1 MILIQKNNKLHLLKR
16 LSVRKYIKKINIKK
30 KTTIKDIANVLNI
43 SAAAVSKALND
54 DSRISK
60 KTKKAVR
67 QVAKNLNYQPN
78 HLASALRKG
87 KSKLVGVIV
96 PRTNSNFFSSVIQ
109 NIEEVL
115 NKEGYNIIITQSNES
130 YKKECAN
137 IDTLLF
143 TQVDGIIASMANE
156 TVDLEYY
163 EKIKAKGIPLILFD
177 RGEND
182 LNVDYIGI
190 NDYDSSHII
199 VEHLVKQGCKR
210 IAHIGG
216 YKRTRIFNNRIRGY
230 IDALSKHKLPL
241 DNELL
246 IESSL
251 TIEDGKKQM
260 LQLLKL
266 ENRPDAV
273 YIASDYAA
281 LGALQLL
288 NEQKIRVPQDIALVG
303 FGDEPFTSMTTPSI
317 SSINQHSAKIGKQ
330 AALTFL
336 SYTTK
341 KTIEQTLNKIILDAE
356 LVIRDSSNIRNN
368 YKHINSI
375 QNQK

>member
-1 MILIQKNNKLHLLKR
+1 M
-16 LSVRKYIKKINIKK
+16 KK

-43 SAAAVSKALND
+43 SAAAVSKALHD
-54 DSRISK
+54 DSRISE
-60 KTKKAVR
+60 KTKKAVK

-87 KSKLVGVIV
+87 KSNLVGVIV

-115 NKEGYNIIITQSNES
+115 NKAGYNIIITQSNES

-156 TVDLEYY
+156 TVDLNYY
-163 EKIKAKGIPLILFD
+163 EKIKSKGIPLILFD

-190 NDYDSSHII
+190 NDYDSSHMI

-216 YKRTRIFNNRIRGY
+216 FKRTRIFNNRIRGY
-230 IDALSKHKLPL
+230 IDALKKHDLPM

-251 TIEDGKKQM
+251 TTEDGQDKMK
-260 LQLLKL
+260 QLLDLK
-266 ENRPDAV
+266 NRPDAV
-273 YIASDYAA
+273 YVAGDYAA
-281 LGALQLL
+281 LGALQVL
-288 NEQKIRVPQDIALVG
+288 NDRGIKMPQDIALVG
-303 FGDEPFTSMTTPSI
+303 FGNEPFTAMVSPTI
-317 SSINQHSAKIGKQ
+317 SSIEQHSAEIGQQ
-330 AALTFL
+330 AAKTFL
-336 SYTTK
+336 KHAKQKSFT
-341 KTIEQTLNKIILDAE
+341 QTLNKIILNAE
-356 LVIRDSSNIRNN
+356 LVVRASS
-368 YKHINSI
+368 KK
-375 QNQK
+375 Q